1 MDSADQVWI
10 PPCLLLSGCFTSH
23 PWHAAAWKR
32 TLQPATPAA
41 AHPHGDDLILALP
54 LPAVDA
60 GAHELWDRWPKEET
74 GGIAMPCGGCAG
86 EGACCLDDAQQPPA
100 ALATAQ
106 PSSPPPHAPSPGP
119 ACSGQ

>member
-1 MDSADQVWI
+1 MDLADQVWI

-60 GAHELWDRWPKEET
+60 GAHELWDRWRRRRQAELLCPV
-74 GGIAMPCGGCAG
+74 AG
-86 EGACCLDDAQQPPA
+86 VQGKAPA
-100 ALATAQ
+100 A
-106 PSSPPPHAPSPGP
+106 
-119 ACSGQ
+119 